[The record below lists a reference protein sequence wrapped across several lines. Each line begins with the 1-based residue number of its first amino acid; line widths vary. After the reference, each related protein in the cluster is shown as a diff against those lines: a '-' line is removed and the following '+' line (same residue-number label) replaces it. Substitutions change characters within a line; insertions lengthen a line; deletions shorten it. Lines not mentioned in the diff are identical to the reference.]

1 MIKICELDE
10 KPNEETWDYIAFE
23 SEEDTWEDSG
33 WRIIREEPLE
43 ISISL
48 PKNATEQ
55 EIEKRLK
62 QAGFFRLEPR
72 LSLFIGKDHIVIE
85 SAKTGEPF
93 GYLLKRR

>member
-10 KPNEETWDYIAFE
+10 KPNEEIWDYVAFE
-23 SEEDTWEDSG
+23 AEEDAWEDSG

-48 PKNATEQ
+48 PKNPTEQ
-55 EIEKRLK
+55 EVEKRLK
-62 QAGFFRLEPR
+62 QAEFFCLELR
-72 LSLFIGKDHIVIE
+72 LSLFIGKDHIAIE

-93 GYLLKRR
+93 GYLRKRR